1 MASKKKHLSVSILC
15 LPDRKDT
22 DFLTTLKQLLEKYQ
36 PGNGAKVSIS
46 VIKEEE
52 EITQALNSQKYDLHL
67 LCAVTPEKTLNLLQ
81 RVYNHDLTQTVIGIV
96 PAGRRDLGIQMIRAG
111 ASDFLDLK
119 HLTSE
124 IFFHAMEFARVHANQ
139 GFRIARRFAFERL
152 LKNIA
157 SSLLNLPI
165 ERIEVGI
172 DRALQMIGEHTNVER
187 SYVILLS
194 DDKRSFSMSYEW
206 HSPKTSAAAE
216 VFRNRATEDFRILFE
231 KCRDERVVYYSR
243 LKELPPEEQYFSG
256 LLSKRGVKSFLAVP
270 LFEGQTLIGVV
281 GLSALQSEQYW
292 SGEVVSLLEFCAEV
306 FSNAIQRKKAHLALY
321 DSEQRFRT
329 LIEGLG
335 EGILYCDRDDNI
347 IHVNTRL
354 CQMTGYSFEES
365 IGKKSYELF
374 MPTGQGHQLRNQ
386 TLRRL
391 EGISESYELELQ
403 RKDGSTFWSRIAAT
417 PITDS
422 RGEIVATLGAITDI
436 SEYKQAHEELKRQK
450 EFLSLVIDT
459 NPSLIYA
466 KDIDGKFILVN
477 QALSDLYGLPKEMIL
492 GKSVD
497 DIYTDP
503 ELIKKF
509 NEQDQ
514 RIIELKEPI
523 VFSEDSVRI
532 SPDGEERWFQ
542 TTKKPLL
549 SQSGEVVQ
557 LLGVSVDLT
566 VRRRSE
572 EALKAVIEGTA
583 TTTAEEFFRS
593 LVRHL
598 AQALG
603 VDSAFLGTFS
613 EDSNRKIT
621 TLAQWLGGE
630 YRENSEYQVANSPS
644 EEVLKN
650 GFYLIRDGARHQY
663 EDTEIFQEL
672 NTESYMGSALYD
684 SKGSVFGLLVVF
696 DHKELSDWNMARY
709 ILGVFAARA
718 SAELQRMKTQAKT
731 IELQHQLVQAQKMEA
746 IGQLA
751 AGVAHDLNNAL
762 SAVVGHLQLMTMQSQ
777 NNPEL
782 HQSVKIALS
791 GCERAT
797 SLIDHL
803 LGFSRQGLYQPEKL
817 SLQDV
822 ASECI
827 SFLRSVVGS
836 SIRMDIT
843 GSQEQLWI
851 SADNNQLHQIFTNLI
866 INAKQAMPDG
876 GAIIF
881 DLGSEYIG
889 DPKPFNANARAG
901 DYAVIRVCDTGLGI
915 ESSILN
921 KIFEP
926 FFTTKDKEKGTGLG
940 LSMAYGAMQNHG
952 GWIEVDSTPG
962 EGTTFSLYFPRLLG
976 SEDILAQDSIGREF
990 NHDSLILVID
1000 DEPFLVDLMLKFLE
1014 NSGYKGKGF
1023 TNPVHALEWFTNS
1036 HQRVDLVIL
1045 DMKMP
1050 RIDGYKCFHEL
1061 KKINPAVRVAILS
1074 GYIQDRAAQELME
1087 AGALAFFQ
1095 KPLKYPEI
1103 IRWIDE
1109 TLEQDPKSTI
1119 SDSEKS
1125 ELKVH

>member
-1 MASKKKHLSVSILC
+1 MTSEKKHLSISILC
-15 LPDRKDT
+15 LPDGESAG
-22 DFLTTLKQLLEKYQ
+22 FIATLKQLFDGYL
-36 PGNGAKVSIS
+36 PDNGVECSIA
-46 VIKEEE
+46 VIQDEE
-52 EITQALNSQKYDLHL
+52 EIARALNSQKYDIHL
-67 LCAVTPEKTLNLLQ
+67 LCAVAPERTLGLLQ
-81 RVYNHDLTQTVIGIV
+81 RGFNHDLTQTVIGIV
-96 PAGRRDLGIQMIRAG
+96 PAGRRDLGIQLIRAG

-119 HLTSE
+119 HLTTD
-124 IFFHAMEFARVHANQ
+124 IFVSAIEFARVHANQ

-165 ERIEVGI
+165 ERIEEGI
-172 DRALQMIGEHTNVER
+172 DQALQMIGEHTNVER

-194 DDKRSFSMSYEW
+194 EDKHSFSMSHEW
-206 HSPKTSAAAE
+206 HSPKTSPASE
-216 VFRNRATEDFRILFE
+216 VFCNMATENFRILFE

-243 LKELPPEEQYFSG
+243 LRELPPEEQYFLG

-270 LFEGQTLIGVV
+270 LFEAQTLIGVV

-306 FSNAIQRKKAHLALY
+306 FSNAIQRKKAHLALS

-335 EGILYCDRDDNI
+335 EGILYCDREDNI

-354 CQMTGYSFEES
+354 CEMTGYSFDES

-422 RGEIVATLGAITDI
+422 TGEIVATLGAITDI

-477 QALSDLYGLPKEMIL
+477 QAMSDLYGLPKETIL
-492 GKSVD
+492 GKTVA

-503 ELIKKF
+503 TLIDKF

-514 RIIELKEPI
+514 RIIALKEPI

-532 SPDGEERWFQ
+532 SPDREERWFQ

-566 VRRRSE
+566 ARRRSE

-613 EDSNRKIT
+613 EHSNRKIN

-630 YRENSEYQVANSPS
+630 YRENAEYSVANSPS
-644 EEVLKN
+644 EEVLSS
-650 GFYLIRDGARHQY
+650 GFYLIPEGARHKY
-663 EDTEIFQEL
+663 KDTEIFQEL
-672 NTESYMGSALYD
+672 KTESYMGSALYD
-684 SKGSVFGLLVVF
+684 SEGSVLGVLVVF
-696 DHKELSDWNMARY
+696 DHKELSDSNMARY

-718 SAELQRMKTQAKT
+718 SAELQRMKTQSET

-777 NNPEL
+777 DNPEL

-822 ASECI
+822 ASECVN
-827 SFLRSVVGS
+827 FLRSVVGS

-843 GSQEQLWI
+843 GSQDQLWI

-866 INAKQAMPDG
+866 INAKQAMPEG
-876 GAIIF
+876 GAIVLDI
-881 DLGSEYIG
+881 GTEYIA
-889 DPKPFNANARAG
+889 DPQPFNANARAG
-901 DYAVIRVCDTGLGI
+901 EYAVIRVCDTGTGI
-915 ESSILN
+915 EPSILN

-952 GWIEVDSTPG
+952 GWIEVDSTPS
-962 EGTTFSLYFPRLLG
+962 EGTTFSLYFPRLHSG
-976 SEDILAQDSIGREF
+976 EDTLDQDSIDREGS
-990 NHDSLILVID
+990 HDSLILVID

-1014 NSGYKGKGF
+1014 NSGYQGKGF
-1023 TNPVHALEWFTNS
+1023 TNPVHGLEWYANS

-1074 GYIQDRAAQELME
+1074 GYIQDRAAQELLE

-1103 IRWIDE
+1103 IKWIDE
-1109 TLEQDPKSTI
+1109 TLERRPKTTI
-1119 SDSEKS
+1119 SDTDDSEF
-1125 ELKVH
+1125 KVH